1 MKLAFYLGKNIK
13 SWEQICA
20 SVREARKK
28 YTSICPSLPFDF
40 NFGYDSKREKLR
52 IYFLA
57 SINSLETTLYYCDV
71 DLLKNST
78 TYTNE
83 VLLDFIGDESDQADF
98 PIDIE
103 HKQPQQQQEQNP
115 QLLQNSSSS
124 SSSYYQQKTNNE
136 VRSRSNSETNIDIA
150 DCDLDLDNNAR

>member
-78 TYTNE
+78 TYINE

-103 HKQPQQQQEQNP
+103 HKQQQQQEP
-115 QLLQNSSSS
+115 SPSTSTESTVSDLSAKLSSSPS
-124 SSSYYQQKTNNE
+124 SLDGQINNHSDDDE
-136 VRSRSNSETNIDIA
+136 KLEFR
-150 DCDLDLDNNAR
+150 L